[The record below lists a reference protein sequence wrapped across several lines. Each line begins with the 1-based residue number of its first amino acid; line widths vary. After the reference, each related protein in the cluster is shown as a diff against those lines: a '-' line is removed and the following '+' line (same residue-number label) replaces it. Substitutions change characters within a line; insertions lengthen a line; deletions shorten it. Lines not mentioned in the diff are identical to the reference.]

1 VARAVS
7 PEPMG
12 IRRMGLEST
21 RPNERVG
28 QEDSVGDVAPR
39 VQTGPHEMMEA
50 SRRMVPT
57 TMFVY

>member
-1 VARAVS
+1 
-7 PEPMG
+7 MG